1 MANKNI
7 NKVVIAPITV
17 STIAC
22 REQLHKALQPIKI
35 DAENQAY
42 LKSLLASAE
51 RELEKATIREIGS
64 QEKSRWTFSKSTWT
78 ISENPE
84 IVSLLRLLLIST

>member
-7 NKVVIAPITV
+7 NKIVIAPISVT
-17 STIAC
+17 TIAC

-51 RELEKATIREIGS
+51 REL
-64 QEKSRWTFSKSTWT
+64 
-78 ISENPE
+78 
-84 IVSLLRLLLIST
+84 